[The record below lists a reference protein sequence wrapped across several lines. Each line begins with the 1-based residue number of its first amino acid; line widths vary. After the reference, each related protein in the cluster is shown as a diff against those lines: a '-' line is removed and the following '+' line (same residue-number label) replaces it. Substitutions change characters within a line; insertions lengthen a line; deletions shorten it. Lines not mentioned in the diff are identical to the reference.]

1 MDWFKHYTSSH
12 EDPDISDA
20 WDEFG
25 DSAVVVFW
33 TVLEIYGREFSHL
46 KDGYLTISIRYF
58 ERKLRRKWKKVEK
71 ILAFFAL
78 RHRILFEKTDLT
90 VSISIPKF
98 IAVASNW
105 TKRHPVSP
113 TEVPTEASTEAPTAK
128 EEDKEYKEEKDKRLN
143 TTPKSSSTIP
153 PCPHQTIVSLY
164 HEMLPELPKVT
175 DWTTERQALLRARW
189 VDKAERQNIEW
200 WKGYFES
207 VRKSAFL
214 MGQTDP
220 APGRKLFR
228 ADLEWLVR
236 KQNMVKVLEGK
247 YTDTS
252 VGGLA
257 KYGL

>member
-128 EEDKEYKEEKDKRLN
+128 EEDKEYKEIKNIYIGPLDKAIKDFKEHRQKLRKPMTDHAVDLLLKKLDTLATTDEGKIALIETAIEKGWLSVYP
-143 TTPKSSSTIP
+143 T
-153 PCPHQTIVSLY
+153 
-164 HEMLPELPKVT
+164 
-175 DWTTERQALLRARW
+175 TTEVKPDQYT
-189 VDKAERQNIEW
+189 ERI
-200 WKGYFES
+200 
-207 VRKSAFL
+207 
-214 MGQTDP
+214 
-220 APGRKLFR
+220 
-228 ADLEWLVR
+228 
-236 KQNMVKVLEGK
+236 
-247 YTDTS
+247 
-252 VGGLA
+252 
-257 KYGL
+257 